1 MFTAEPIKNLKN
13 KTTYAYEL
21 LYRGTDLNKELLFQT
36 ISEELDFEIFKKAI
50 LWLKNNQNDHYL
62 YFVNIKPNTLAK
74 KAFEI
79 IKMIHNLPCQVVIEI
94 REDQINKE
102 NEKILAEIRKDI
114 FISLDDFGAKS
125 SNFDRMLDLT
135 PEFIKIDIQLFKK
148 TNKSSLLL
156 LTESIRKAINTTII
170 AEKIETLED
179 YSLALNSGIKLG
191 QGYLLV

>member
-21 LYRGTDLNKELLFQT
+21 LYRGTDLNRELLFQN
-36 ISEELDFEIFKKAI
+36 IPEELDFEIFKKAI
-50 LWLKNNQNDHYL
+50 LWLKNNQNSHNL

-79 IKMIHNLPCQVVIEI
+79 IKMIHSLPCQIVIEI

-102 NEKILAEIRKDI
+102 NEKILTEIRKDI
-114 FISLDDFGAKS
+114 FISLDDFGTKY
-125 SNFDRMLDLT
+125 SNFDRMLNLN

-156 LTESIRKAINTTII
+156 LTESIKKAVNTTII
-170 AEKIETLED
+170 AEKIETQKD
-179 YSLALNSGIKLG
+179 YSLTVTSGIKLG